1 LAMKSRAAVR
11 AYQNYR
17 NASLEIAEIPSRP
30 DGGLAVAWQWEAMLA
45 GKAWIFSRDL
55 FSESVLGICS
65 RDPFSGSA
73 RWRPATA
80 RPKRGPRSAL
90 GGSSLSWGAPFVDPP
105 YLAGRSSAPC
115 RRSRRSRRLGPSP
128 NGSLVTGVAIP
139 AARRCGHACPP
150 ACHKAKPNFQA
161 SRGPSRAARKASR
174 GRHRGVTVIPLSRN
188 LWQTAH

>member
-1 LAMKSRAAVR
+1 VHTRTIETQAWKSLRFRAALT
-11 AYQNYR
+11 A
-17 NASLEIAEIPSRP
+17 
-30 DGGLAVAWQWEAMLA
+30 AWQWLGSGRRCSQARPGSFL
-45 GKAWIFSRDL
+45 GICSRDL
-55 FSESVLGICS
+55 FSGSVLGICS